1 MIWDWIF
8 SRQPHSSDSFSIA
21 TQRHPALLPFTKQS
35 VPDAGATQPDNYAQ
49 HVRGCLSS
57 KRVNAAPPSFWSHLR
72 KLSRANQG
80 LRPAVIRR
88 VSVIFL
94 QPHKGCLIPELEM
107 VLSLSHGNAN
117 ATDVTVA
124 SSWLLAESLLLMS
137 QWPVLGCLWQECS
150 SVFQLPSFHF
160 WNCRATSVFNCTQF
174 PLFYWQTTDKI
185 GPGRPQP
192 LLGTRSLLF
201 YFKTKLP
208 TFSANMKRYP
218 RIKPQFHP

>member
-21 TQRHPALLPFTKQS
+21 YWSPTQGHPALLPLTKRS

-49 HVRGCLSS
+49 RVRDCLSS

-72 KLSRANQG
+72 KLSQANQG
-80 LRPAVIRR
+80 LRPAVVRR
-88 VSVIFL
+88 VGVTFL
-94 QPHKGCLIPELEM
+94 QPCKGCLIPELEM
-107 VLSLSHGNAN
+107 VLSLGHGNAN

-124 SSWLLAESLLLMS
+124 SPWLPMT
-137 QWPVLGCLWQECS
+137 VMG
-150 SVFQLPSFHF
+150 SVFQRPSFHF

-174 PLFYWQTTDKI
+174 PLFYWQITDKI
-185 GPGRPQP
+185 GPGD
-192 LLGTRSLLF
+192 RSHCLEPDLF

-208 TFSANMKRYP
+208 TFSANVKRYP
-218 RIKPQFHP
+218 RIKPQFHPWFSFHRWLS